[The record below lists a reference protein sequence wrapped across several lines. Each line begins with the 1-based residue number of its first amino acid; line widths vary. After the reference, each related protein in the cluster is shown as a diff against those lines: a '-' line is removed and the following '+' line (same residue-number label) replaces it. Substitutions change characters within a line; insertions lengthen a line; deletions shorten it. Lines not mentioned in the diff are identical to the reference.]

1 MPNVHPRFDDLL
13 EAAPDAMLG
22 VDAAGTAVFANSRAK
37 ALLGRDPVGAALDAL
52 PAGVH
57 ALRSPMGEYELVV
70 LRAAEPGIAQ
80 LRAAL
85 DNSPSVIYL
94 KDADGRYL
102 FVNRA
107 FARLHGRPPHELV
120 GRLDREQL
128 VPEVAE
134 RLRLDDLRV
143 MSSKEPIEIQEEVS
157 HGGETRTYFAVKFP
171 LLDDDGALYGVGG
184 VATDITHHLRL
195 EARLRDAQRL
205 EAVGQLAGGIAH
217 DFNNLIAVIANYA
230 AFVRKELPDGSRAAG
245 DADQILSASRRASD
259 LTRRLLLF
267 SRRQSG
273 TPEVLSV
280 RRVLEG
286 VETVLRQTLGAGIE
300 LTVTCDERLWEVEAD
315 RSQLEQVLMNLALNG
330 REAMPDGGEL
340 RIEARN
346 DVLRGEPD
354 PGRPTARAVRIT
366 VGDTGRGMPS
376 EVTAHAFEP
385 FFTTKA
391 ERSGDERAARG
402 SGGIGLGLAT
412 VHGIVTKAGGRVEL
426 DSEPGRGTTVT
437 VWLPA
442 VRRGGPAPVTASGAP
457 RGRGETALVV
467 EDADAVRVLTGR
479 ILYTAGYQVIPVEN
493 AAVALERLDGAD
505 VLVTDVVMPGMSGVE
520 LATAARERR
529 PGLPVVFVSGYTGNE
544 TIASSS
550 DAATAFL
557 AKPFDGDDLLR
568 AVRAT
573 LDGAAR
579 TRAGHS

>member
-1 MPNVHPRFDDLL
+1 MPDGPLRFEDLL
-13 EAAPDAMLG
+13 EAAPDAMVG
-22 VDAAGTAVFANSRAK
+22 VDEAGSVVFANTRAK
-37 ALLGRDPVGAALDAL
+37 ALLGGEPVGAPLASM
-52 PAGVH
+52 PPGVH
-57 ALRSPMGEYELVV
+57 AVRSPMGEYELVV
-70 LRAAEPGIAQ
+70 LRAVEPTVAQ

-94 KDADGRYL
+94 KDTDGRYL
-102 FVNRA
+102 LVNRA
-107 FARLHGRPPHELV
+107 FARLHGRPPEELV

-128 VPEVAE
+128 LPEIAE
-134 RLRLDDLRV
+134 RMRVDDLRV
-143 MSSKEPIEIQEEVS
+143 MSAREPIEVQEEVT
-157 HGGETRTYFAVKFP
+157 HGGETRTFFAVKFP
-171 LLDDDGALYGVGG
+171 LLDEQGTLYGVGG

-245 DADQILSASRRASD
+245 DADQILAASRRASD

-273 TPEVLSV
+273 NPEVISV
-280 RRVLEG
+280 RRVVEG
-286 VETVLRQTLGAGIE
+286 VESVLRQTLGAGV
-300 LTVTCDERLWEVEAD
+300 TVTVSCDERLWEVEAD
-315 RSQLEQVLMNLALNG
+315 RSQLEQVLMNLALNA
-330 REAMPDGGEL
+330 REAMADGGEL

-346 DVLRGEPD
+346 AVMRDDTVPARSS
-354 PGRPTARAVRIT
+354 ARAVRLEVT
-366 VGDTGRGMPS
+366 DTGRGMAR

-385 FFTTKA
+385 FFTTKQA
-391 ERSGDERAARG
+391 
-402 SGGIGLGLAT
+402 GGIGLGLAT

-442 VRRGGPAPVTASGAP
+442 VRRGTTAAGATPSGAP

-479 ILYTAGYQVIPVEN
+479 ILYSAGYQVIPVEN
-493 AAVALERLDGAD
+493 ATVALERLESAD

-529 PGLPVVFVSGYTGNE
+529 PGMPVVFVSGYTGNE
-544 TIASSS
+544 TIAAP
-550 DAATAFL
+550 DDPATAFL

-573 LDGAAR
+573 LDGSARAR
-579 TRAGHS
+579 TAHS